1 MAKISR
7 WTLGASLGASVVS
20 VALLAASLAAAQ
32 APQIVRVRATIESVS
47 GQTLSVKSR
56 DGALMKVE
64 LAPNAPVNQVI
75 KASLS
80 DIKKGD
86 YIAVTAMPQPDG
98 SQKASTILIF
108 PAAMRG
114 VGEGSRP
121 WDFTPGSTMTNATV
135 ADEVTGV
142 SGETVSVTYKGG
154 QQKVAV
160 SPATEIVEYKKASA
174 ADLKAGEKIFV
185 AGAKKLPDGTL
196 QAPNVSYGD
205 YGVWR

>member
-7 WTLGASLGASVVS
+7 WSVGASVVS

-56 DGALMKVE
+56 DGAVMKVE
-64 LAPNAPVNQVI
+64 LAPNAPVNQVV

>member
-1 MAKISR
+1 MTKISR
-7 WTLGASLGASVVS
+7 WTVGGSAAS

-32 APQIVRVRATIESVS
+32 APQIVRVRATIDSVS

-56 DGALMKVE
+56 DGAVMKVE

-114 VGEGSRP
+114 VGEGFRP

>member
-7 WTLGASLGASVVS
+7 WRWAASVVS

-56 DGALMKVE
+56 DGAVMKVE
-64 LAPNAPVNQVI
+64 LAPNAPVNQVV

>member
-64 LAPNAPVNQVI
+64 LAPNAPVNQVV